1 MSTGVDDDS
10 DDEATLEE
18 GVPGGNGR
26 KNPAIVP
33 AGDGTG
39 IAAVAG
45 TDNGETAAT
54 ADGASWVSVGAPPTP
69 AAARVFAHGLSNNST
84 GGIRRDAVQ
93 RGQRDSARGR
103 GGGGGGG
110 GGHGRGVM
118 EVWNFERLA
127 RTPLL
132 AAAFEDFSK
141 RALCHESVLFL
152 SEVSRYQND
161 DYAAPTRDSSGSCST
176 QFGTFCYITDTFI
189 KAGSPEEVNISDTDK
204 KSILE
209 VYHKGEESFGGVNEE
224 ERRMVFAQAYLEVK
238 SMLEANLLRRF
249 LNTDRFKSVRMQR
262 ENIQAMMDSP
272 PMQAGVGA
280 V

>member
-1 MSTGVDDDS
+1 MSTGIDDDDS
-10 DDEATLEE
+10 DDEEAKLEE
-18 GVPGGNGR
+18 GAPRGNGR

-33 AGDGTG
+33 ADGDTGMAAVTGGDDGAAAAAAGAAAGAAPARGLARGLSSLSSHGTG
-39 IAAVAG
+39 G
-45 TDNGETAAT
+45 N
-54 ADGASWVSVGAPPTP
+54 
-69 AAARVFAHGLSNNST
+69 
-84 GGIRRDAVQ
+84 RRDALQ
-93 RGQRDSARGR
+93 RGQRNSTRGR

-110 GGHGRGVM
+110 GGQDRGVM

-132 AAAFEDFSK
+132 AAAFEDYSK

-161 DYAAPTRDSSGSCST
+161 DYATPGRPSSESSCPT

-189 KAGSPEEVNISDTDK
+189 KGGSPEEVNISDADK
-204 KSILE
+204 KAILD

-224 ERRMVFAQAYLEVK
+224 DRRMIFSPAYLEVK

-262 ENIQAMMDSP
+262 ENVQAMMDSP
-272 PMQAGVGA
+272 PMLPVGVGA